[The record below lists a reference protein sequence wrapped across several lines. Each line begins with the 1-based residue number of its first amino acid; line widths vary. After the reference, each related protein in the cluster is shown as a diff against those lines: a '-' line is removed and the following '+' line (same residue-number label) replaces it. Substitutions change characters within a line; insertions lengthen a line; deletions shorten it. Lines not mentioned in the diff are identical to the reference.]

1 MSLPLGRR
9 RRLRDCIPG
18 AHWWWTAVFAQ
29 GLVLAVAAQAEN
41 EQVADAGVQEAERR
55 FSATFRSP
63 VVRGVAPAPIDGL
76 FEVTLA
82 DQIVYFAPDK
92 GLLIL
97 GEIWTADGRSLTAET
112 LARSRAERLS
122 KLSLEP
128 AIALG
133 FGSRQ
138 VVEFVDPEC
147 PHCARYDAWVRGRTD
162 VTRRVFFVVDRDRH
176 PNAVAKAVHVLC
188 SPNPSAALAD
198 VYAHKIPAADL
209 RSCEDGTRRL
219 AAQESAARSFGVGA
233 TPTLAVG
240 DQVLTGFDPSRIANL
255 LEAPRP

>member
-1 MSLPLGRR
+1 MTPAISRWR
-9 RRLRDCIPG
+9 KARNHIPG
-18 AHWWWTAVFAQ
+18 AHWWWTAIAAQ
-29 GLVLAVAAQAEN
+29 GLVLAVAAAQSD
-41 EQVADAGVQEAERR
+41 QVADAAVQEAERR

-82 DQIVYFAPDK
+82 DQVVYFAPDK
-92 GLLIL
+92 GLLVL
-97 GEIWTADGRSLTAET
+97 GEIWTADGRSLTADA
-112 LARSRAERLS
+112 LARSRAERLAN
-122 KLSLEP
+122 LSLDA
-128 AIALG
+128 AITLG
-133 FGSRQ
+133 FGPRQ
-138 VVEFVDPEC
+138 IIEFVDPEC
-147 PHCARYDAWVRGRTD
+147 PHCARYDAWMRGRPD
-162 VTRRVFFVVDRDRH
+162 LTRRVFFVVDRQRH

-255 LEAPRP
+255 LEANRP